1 MPSRR
6 RIVLDPQENIYI
18 NCETTPSSHLPS
30 HDDPD
35 AATEE
40 ATVRSPRPTTLAKN
54 HHKPKGRHDHG
65 GLDMDEIDRTM
76 FFTPSDRQTVSC
88 GTVAVDLRR
97 GRILSLYNK
106 KLGIAQLPKGRKR
119 IGEDH
124 IDAALRETLEES
136 GIRVRPLPLK
146 VWTRSSAVPP
156 EQQDRQSTEQQQQQ
170 QQLPVGLDESNM
182 PTPPASAGAPSVD
195 NEDGASGSGGGS
207 APGSVS
213 GRSSTYAESP
223 MTECAA
229 ATCAEQ
235 SIPTSSSPSRRHSH
249 RHRRMQCCCCYCP
262 DKDVTSD
269 VFNNEFIGVV
279 RYPDPQSQTPGT
291 RKSIYW
297 FAATFDL
304 GELDRAGGVDA
315 DLQEHEKFVVCA
327 YNLRDTMESLR
338 FQAEKEVVRKLVA
351 DLDASG
357 IRLGGEEDDGWD
369 DDVDRCHGYEMRQQQ
384 QEQQ

>member
-1 MPSRR
+1 MLSRR
-6 RIVLDPQENIYI
+6 RIILDPQENLYI
-18 NCETTPSSHLPS
+18 NCETTPSSHIPS
-30 HDDPD
+30 HDPD
-35 AATEE
+35 TEAAAAAAEE
-40 ATVRSPRPTTLAKN
+40 VSVDSPYPASTPSKN
-54 HHKPKGRHDHG
+54 HHKPKGHHDHG
-65 GLDMDEIDRTM
+65 GLDMEEIDRTM

-146 VWTRSSAVPP
+146 VWTRSSAIPP
-156 EQQDRQSTEQQQQQ
+156 EQQNRQSSEQQF
-170 QQLPVGLDESNM
+170 PVGLDKNNM
-182 PTPPASAGAPSVD
+182 PTPPASAGAPSVS

-213 GRSSTYAESP
+213 GCSSMYAESP
-223 MTECAA
+223 LTECAA
-229 ATCAEQ
+229 ATCTEQ
-235 SIPTSSSPSRRHSH
+235 SIPASASRRH
-249 RHRRMQCCCCYCP
+249 RHMQCCCSSR

-304 GELDRAGGVDA
+304 AELDRAGGVDA

-351 DLDASG
+351 DLAASG
-357 IRLGGEEDDGWD
+357 IRLGGGEDDGLD
-369 DDVDRCHGYEMRQQQ
+369 DDVDRCHGYKMRQQQ
-384 QEQQ
+384 QEQQQ